1 LLRSQLEYWNNG
13 HVVKLALMMG
23 AKGSLFSR
31 NTLALL
37 KNRHTERIGHPI
49 GDRLKL
55 EPLPAGRPVTERKE
69 KTALR
74 SSNKLHSV
82 TISVIVG
89 DEYPPYCFF
98 STLSNALRQ

>member
-1 LLRSQLEYWNNG
+1 MITKRF
-13 HVVKLALMMG
+13 
-23 AKGSLFSR
+23 LFFHHSNIR

-37 KNRHTERIGHPI
+37 KNRHTERTARPI

-55 EPLPAGRPVTERKE
+55 EPLPAGRQATERKE

-74 SSNKLHSV
+74 SSNKIHWV
-82 TISVIVG
+82 TISVIVK